1 MLGVLPDDDLSMANA
16 KDTAKDFPM
25 KWPHDLRLDTT
36 VLRDMMR
43 HASSRLGT
51 SWGPPPTPF
60 SHFAAGTGGVL
71 EVPSFGHNPGKL
83 RMRLYAPE
91 IAPRAGSP
99 LIVVLH
105 GCHQDASAFAADSG
119 WIQAAD
125 RLGVPLLLPE
135 QRAENNR
142 GGCFNWF
149 RPGDITRGH
158 GEAASIYAMTV
169 ETTRRFASDKARVF
183 VVGLSAGGAMAA
195 ALLAAYPDVFAA
207 GAVVAG
213 LPVGCADT
221 VPAALAR
228 MSNAGP
234 IIPAPALAERARRFG
249 PPDYA
254 AAWPRLSVWH
264 GEADRTVDPGNGRAL
279 ARQWAALHAST
290 ETVTRKVDG
299 ARLERWG
306 DDVELWT
313 LPNLEHGYPITPDHP
328 NDGRAARYVL
338 DAPVSATDRVLRF
351 WGVER
356 AIA

>member
-1 MLGVLPDDDLSMANA
+1 
-16 KDTAKDFPM
+16 M

-43 HASSRLGT
+43 QASSRLGT
-51 SWGPPPTPF
+51 SWAPPPPPLSPSSPSWPPTPF

-71 EVPSFGHNPGKL
+71 EVPGFGHNPGKL

-91 IAPRAGSP
+91 IAPRAGAP

-105 GCHQDASAFAADSG
+105 GCHQEAGAFAADSG
-119 WIQAAD
+119 WIAAAD
-125 RLGVPLLLPE
+125 QLGVPLLLPE
-135 QRAENNR
+135 QRAENNQ

-149 RPGDITRGH
+149 RPGDIKRGH
-158 GEAASIYAMTV
+158 GEAASIHAMIV
-169 ETTRRFASDKARVF
+169 EATRRFDSDPARVY

-195 ALLAAYPDVFAA
+195 AMLAAYPDVFAA

-221 VPAALAR
+221 VPGALAR

-234 IIPAPALAERARRFG
+234 VVPAPTLAERARHFG
-249 PPDYA
+249 PPGYA
-254 AAWPRLSVWH
+254 GPWPRLSVWH
-264 GEADRTVDPGNGRAL
+264 GESDRTVDPGNGRAL

-290 ETVTRKVDG
+290 ETASRNIGG
-299 ARLERWG
+299 ARVERWG
-306 DDVELWT
+306 EEVELWT
-313 LPNLEHGYPITPDHP
+313 IPRLEHGYPITQDHP
-328 NDGRAARYVL
+328 NDGRSARFVL
-338 DAPVSATDRVLRF
+338 DAPVSATERVVRF

-356 AIA
+356 VIA